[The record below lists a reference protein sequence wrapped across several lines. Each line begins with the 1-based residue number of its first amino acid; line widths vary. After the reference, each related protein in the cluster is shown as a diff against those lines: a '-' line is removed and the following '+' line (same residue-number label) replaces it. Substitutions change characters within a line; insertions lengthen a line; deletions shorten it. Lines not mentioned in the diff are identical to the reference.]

1 MKQLTSHQILK
12 NITTYKQLIAI
23 FESQKDYE
31 AKARSEANLLIN
43 QNLLKECK

>member
-1 MKQLTSHQILK
+1 MKQLTRHQILK

-43 QNLLKECK
+43 QNLLKEWK

>member
-1 MKQLTSHQILK
+1 LKQLTRHQILK
-12 NITTYKQLIAI
+12 NITTYKQLITI